1 MVVGFPPS
9 APGLTPGWRVWSLR
23 LVAAALAL
31 CAVAGGARADE
42 RPSTYAVKAAYLYK
56 FTPFVEWPA
65 GAFRGAASP
74 FRLCVGGKDPFRG
87 VLDRAARGRRV
98 GDHPLIVVRLPTVA
112 KGAADCHLLFLGSSR
127 AQTPRQMLAVVA
139 GQPVL
144 TVADEALEA
153 PGAMVQFVNLDGR
166 VRFEIRPE
174 AAQASGLVLSSK
186 LLALST
192 PPREGH
198 R

>member
-23 LVAAALAL
+23 LVAATLVL
-31 CAVAGGARADE
+31 CAMAGWAGASE

-65 GAFRGAASP
+65 SAFRGAASP
-74 FRLCVGGKDPFRG
+74 FRLCIGGRDPFRG
-87 VLDRAARGRRV
+87 LMDRAARGRRV
-98 GDHPLIVVRLPTVA
+98 GDHPMVVVRLPIVT
-112 KGAADCHLLFLGSSR
+112 KGASDCHLLFLAPSR
-127 AQTPRQMLAVVA
+127 AQTPQQMLAAVA

-144 TVADEALEA
+144 TVADEALDA
-153 PGAMVQFVNLDGR
+153 SGAMVQFVALDRR
-166 VRFEIRPE
+166 VRFEIRSD
-174 AAQASGLVLSSK
+174 AVQASGLVLSSK
-186 LLALST
+186 LMALSA
-192 PPREGH
+192 PPREGG